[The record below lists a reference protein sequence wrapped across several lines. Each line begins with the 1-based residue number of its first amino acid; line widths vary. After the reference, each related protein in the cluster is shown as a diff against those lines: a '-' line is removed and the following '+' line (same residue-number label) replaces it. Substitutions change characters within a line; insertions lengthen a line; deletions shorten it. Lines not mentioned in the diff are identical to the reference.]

1 MENTTILLPARYN
14 LTHKLIYIGGN
25 FWQLVFD
32 KKSTGTYRIIGTIP
46 SDIKAIDPEGGPM
59 LSVGSTIDDYT
70 IKSIK
75 TNGLIELEKI

>member
-32 KKSTGTYRIIGTIP
+32 KKSTGTYRMIGTPP
-46 SDIKAIDPEGGPM
+46 SNIKAVDPEGGPM
-59 LSVGSTIDDYT
+59 LSVGDIIDGYT
-70 IKSIK
+70 IKSIRE
-75 TNGLIELEKI
+75 NNLIELEKI